1 MQSEQQSSQTSESDQ
16 DEEEQDQVQLAAST
30 SAVPHAPGEIPS
42 REESLQALAIVF
54 QTALQVVRAAQH
66 SSHTSGPQASLSSL
80 APPAQE
86 EASQPQLTLPAAQTS
101 HTFPQVLQGINQEL
115 AALSGTHASNA
126 PDPKSQS
133 AKFDKE

>member
-30 SAVPHAPGEIPS
+30 SAVPHAPGENAS
-42 REESLQALAIVF
+42 REQSLQALAIVF
-54 QTALQVVRAAQH
+54 QTARQVVRAAQH

-80 APPAQE
+80 TPPAQE
-86 EASQPQLTLPAAQTS
+86 EASQPQLTLPAAQTA